1 VAAADTQI
9 SVTVSIGV
17 AELGQHGHDLF
28 ELLAAAD
35 LALYRAKDDG
45 RKQVRLYVPR
55 QPQPLD
61 PAGTVSEADNE
72 GDEVTGAYP

>member
-1 VAAADTQI
+1 
-9 SVTVSIGV
+9 V

-45 RKQVRLYVPR
+45 RNQVRLYVPR
-55 QPQPLD
+55 QPQPQDL
-61 PAGTVSEADNE
+61 TETESKTEKE
-72 GDEVTGAYP
+72 GDEVTGAQP